1 MANQRKRSDDDAAR
15 AGSEMRLEG
24 VEKSPES
31 AERFPEGAEKFEDQ
45 LGNLEAIVTQID
57 SGELSLEQSIDAF
70 ERGVGLVRSLNHKL
84 DEVERRVEVLMRGAG
99 GDLRSTPYQ
108 GETGAADNGGTTKK
122 TDDEDVPF

>member
-1 MANQRKRSDDDAAR
+1 MSADD
-15 AGSEMRLEG
+15 
-24 VEKSPES
+24 K
-31 AERFPEGAEKFEDQ
+31 FPEGKFEEQ
-45 LGNLEAIVTQID
+45 LETLEAIVTRID

-108 GETGAADNGGTTKK
+108 GETGAADNGGTKEN
-122 TDDEDVPF
+122 DDEDVPF